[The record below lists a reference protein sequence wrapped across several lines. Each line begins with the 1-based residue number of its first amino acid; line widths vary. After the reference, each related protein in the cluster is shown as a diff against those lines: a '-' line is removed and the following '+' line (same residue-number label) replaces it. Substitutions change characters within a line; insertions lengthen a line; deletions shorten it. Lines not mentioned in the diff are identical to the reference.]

1 MKSFVNDL
9 DNFEFDNKGLSY
21 RNLKLFRQFYQT
33 YPQIRQTLTAQLM
46 LPQIRQSVTDEL
58 HNIDMQVPPNKL
70 VSRLSFSHFAEM
82 FEIKEPLKRTFY
94 ELECIKGNRN

>member
-33 YPQIRQTLTAQLM
+33 YPQIRQTLSAQLQQM
-46 LPQIRQSVTDEL
+46 GFEAHKIGQSVTDEL
-58 HNIDMQVPPNKL
+58 HNIDMQIQPDKL

-82 FEIKEPLKRTFY
+82 IIEPWADKIHNP
-94 ELECIKGNRN
+94 EGVK